1 MQTPYSCCVAKKPA
15 PAPEPAP
22 ISRQERIIAYMF
34 AAILGLSII
43 ALFALFI
50 GGPKATGNVW
60 SAVALVPFLGFPIA
74 ILLLIALV
82 VLNIVRRGRA
92 AKVAGK

>member
-1 MQTPYSCCVAKKPA
+1 
-15 PAPEPAP
+15 
-22 ISRQERIIAYMF
+22 MF

-50 GGPKATGNVW
+50 GGPKATGDIW